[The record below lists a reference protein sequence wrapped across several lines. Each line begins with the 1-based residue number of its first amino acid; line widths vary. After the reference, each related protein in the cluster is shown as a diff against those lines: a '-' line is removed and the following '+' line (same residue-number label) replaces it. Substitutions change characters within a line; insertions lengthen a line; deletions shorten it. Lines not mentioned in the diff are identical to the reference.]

1 MKESAERSAARP
13 GGGVVTEQQ
22 VRDALAT
29 VQEPELHRDLVSL
42 DFIRDIRINGRDVS
56 FSITL
61 TTPACPLKDR
71 IREESEA
78 AIRRLVPGAGKIEVS
93 FDAKVRADKRIQEK
107 INLPIHTIIAVGSGK
122 GGVGKS
128 TVSVNLAVGLAQD
141 GAAVGLLDADI
152 YGPNVPT
159 LLGVDQ
165 LPPPKGETLVP
176 AVAHGVKVM
185 SMGFLVGEEEA
196 LVWRGPMIHSAL
208 RQLLTEVAWGE
219 LDYLVVD
226 LPPGTGDAQLSIA
239 QLVPLTAGVVV
250 TTPQL
255 LSVSDARRGVTAF
268 QKLNVPVL
276 GIVENMSGDV
286 FGSGGGERAAGEMG
300 VPFLGRI
307 PLDPLVSRL
316 GDEGRPP
323 VSVNGKDGE
332 RLVAGTAFRD
342 LSRSIA
348 AALSVLQYQSNGG
361 GR

>member
-1 MKESAERSAARP
+1 MKKPA
-13 GGGVVTEQQ
+13 VTEKQ

-29 VQEPELHRDLVSL
+29 VQEPELHRDLISL
-42 DFIRDIRINGRDVS
+42 DFVRDIRITGTDVS

-71 IREESEA
+71 IREESEQ
-78 AIRRLVPGAGKIEVS
+78 AIRKLVPAAGRIEIA

-107 INLPIHTIIAVGSGK
+107 INLPIKTIIAVGSGK

-128 TVSVNLAVGLAQD
+128 TVSVNLAVGLAMA

-159 LLGVDQ
+159 LMGVDE
-165 LPPPKGETLVP
+165 LPPPEGEKIVP
-176 AVAHGVKVM
+176 ALAHGVKVM
-185 SMGFLVGEEEA
+185 SMGFLVGQEEA

-208 RQLLTEVAWGE
+208 RQLLTEVVWGE

-239 QLVPLTAGVVV
+239 QLVPLSAGVVV

-255 LSVSDARRGVTAF
+255 LSVSDARRGITAF

-276 GIVENMSGDV
+276 GIVENMSGEV
-286 FGSGGGERAAGEMG
+286 FGSGGGERAAAEMG
-300 VPFLGRI
+300 IPFLGRI
-307 PLDPLVSRL
+307 PLDPRVSRL
-316 GDEGRPP
+316 GDEGHP
-323 VSVNGKDGE
+323 
-332 RLVAGTAFRD
+332 VAGIADTPGEPPFASRQAFRD
-342 LSRSIA
+342 LARSIA
-348 AALSVLQYQSNGG
+348 AALSVLQFQSSGG